1 MNIKIS
7 KKVRVGILDTIY
19 KFKFIIKSTDTIF
32 GESERRN
39 DLDKWH
45 EKLLEAVIVG
55 INCAADSSN
64 SKYPAPVVRFE
75 NFHTLRGNSHKNFFF
90 ETKLFSVN
98 LKI

>member
-7 KKVRVGILDTIY
+7 KRTRVGILDIIY

-32 GESERRN
+32 GASERRT

-45 EKLLEAVIVG
+45 EKLLEAVVAG
-55 INCAADSSN
+55 INSAANSSN

-75 NFHTLRGNSHKNFFF
+75 NFHALRG
-90 ETKLFSVN
+90 
-98 LKI
+98 